1 MIEFYFTLKSVSY
14 IAGCILMAAAVIWAA
29 ADHFKKNK

>member
-1 MIEFYFTLKSVSY
+1 MIEFYFTLKSVSF
-14 IAGCILMAAAVIWAA
+14 IIGGILMAAAVIWAA